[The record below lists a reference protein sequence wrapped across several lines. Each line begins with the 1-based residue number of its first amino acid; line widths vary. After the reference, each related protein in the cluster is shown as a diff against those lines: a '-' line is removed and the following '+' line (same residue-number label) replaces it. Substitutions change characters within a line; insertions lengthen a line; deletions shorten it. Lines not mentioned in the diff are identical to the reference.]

1 MPEARRITAACAGDR
16 MKKMLVWLLMLCLTC
31 GFALAESDEAQIQRH
46 EWVESMFR
54 AVVGTTFEAETVLR
68 AGMTDEEIAARN
80 AELAAYRA
88 DTVNWLLLAFDAADA
103 AVADGGAPKP
113 DAEAQAIQRAWE
125 RFLEN
130 EYGQIWIET
139 LKNLGAETAED
150 GLKLS
155 REICAEWLAEIDA
168 ARLTEINADYS
179 CWIYAPDSPI
189 DYPIV
194 HGADNEYWLHRLFDG
209 SRNAAGTLFIDY
221 RNLPDFQDPN
231 TLIYGHHMRNGSMFG
246 TFTNYARQ
254 IYYDV
259 HPWMLLV
266 TEDEVDLVELMAG
279 YTTSKHDH
287 CYDIA
292 ISDAADM
299 RAFID
304 EAKAK
309 SDFMS
314 GVEAET
320 GDRLVT
326 LSTCAY
332 AFENARYI
340 VIGKLTPVWR
350 DEADAAQ
357 SRE

>member
-1 MPEARRITAACAGDR
+1 MVC
-16 MKKMLVWLLMLCLTC
+16 LMC
-31 GFALAESDEAQIQRH
+31 GFALAESDEAQVQRH

-54 AVVGTTFEAETVLR
+54 AAVGTTFEDETTLR
-68 AGMTDEEIAARN
+68 ADMTDEEIAARN

-88 DTVNWLLLAFDAADA
+88 DTVNWLLLTLEVSDVGTPPADA
-103 AVADGGAPKP
+103 SLEWETRAV
-113 DAEAQAIQRAWE
+113 QLAWD

-130 EYGQIWIET
+130 EYGRIWVET
-139 LKNLGAETAED
+139 LTNLGAETAEN

-221 RNLPDFQDPN
+221 RNLPDFHDPN
-231 TLIYGHHMRNGSMFG
+231 TLIYGHHMRNDSMFG
-246 TFTNYARQ
+246 TLDHYEQ
-254 IYYDV
+254 PGYYES
-259 HPWMLLV
+259 HPWMLV
-266 TEDEVDLVELMAG
+266 IARDETYLVEVLAG
-279 YTTSKHDH
+279 YTTSKKDH

-292 ISDAADM
+292 ISDESDKQ
-299 RAFID
+299 AFID
-304 EAKAK
+304 EAKSK
-309 SDFMS
+309 SDFQS
-314 GVEAET
+314 PVEIDS
-320 GDRLVT
+320 GDRLIT

-340 VIGKLTPVWR
+340 VIGKLRIFEDTLQQL
-350 DEADAAQ
+350 EH
-357 SRE
+357 REEE

>member
-1 MPEARRITAACAGDR
+1 
-16 MKKMLVWLLMLCLTC
+16 MKKALVWLLMLCLTC
-31 GFALAESDEAQIQRH
+31 GFAVAESDEAQIQRH

-54 AVVGTTFEAETVLR
+54 AAVGTTFEDETALR

-88 DTVNWLLLAFDAADA
+88 DTVNWLLMAFEAEEDGATVAEAAVDDDAAML
-103 AVADGGAPKP
+103 
-113 DAEAQAIQRAWE
+113 EAQAIQLAWD
-125 RFLEN
+125 RFLGN
-130 EYGQIWIET
+130 EYGQIWTQT
-139 LKNLGAETAED
+139 LKNLGAETAVD

-189 DYPIV
+189 DYPIA

-231 TLIYGHHMRNGSMFG
+231 TLIYGHHMRNDSMFG
-246 TFTNYARQ
+246 TLDHYEQ
-254 IYYDV
+254 PGYYDA
-259 HPWMLLV
+259 HPWMLV
-266 TEDEVDLVELMAG
+266 IARDETYLVEVLAG
-279 YTTSKHDH
+279 YTTSKKDH

-292 ISDAADM
+292 ISDESDKQK
-299 RAFID
+299 FID

-309 SDFMS
+309 SDFQS
-314 GVEAET
+314 PTEINP
-320 GDRLVT
+320 GDALIT

-340 VIGKLTPVWR
+340 VIGKLRTF
-350 DEADAAQ
+350 ENTLQ
-357 SRE
+357 QLEYREEE

>member
-1 MPEARRITAACAGDR
+1 
-16 MKKMLVWLLMLCLTC
+16 MKKALVWLLMLCLTC
-31 GFALAESDEAQIQRH
+31 GFAIAESDEAQIQRH

-54 AVVGTTFEAETVLR
+54 AAVGTTFEDETALR
-68 AGMTDEEIAARN
+68 AGMTDEEIAVRN

-88 DTVNWLLLAFDAADA
+88 DTVNWLLMAFD
-103 AVADGGAPKP
+103 VPEDGETVT
-113 DAEAQAIQRAWE
+113 DVSLEWEAQAIQLAWD

-130 EYGQIWIET
+130 EYGQIWAET
-139 LKNLGAETAED
+139 LTNLGAETAED
-150 GLKLS
+150 GFKLS

-231 TLIYGHHMRNGSMFG
+231 TLIYGHHMRNDSMFG
-246 TFTNYARQ
+246 TLDHYEQ
-254 IYYDV
+254 PGYYDA
-259 HPWMLLV
+259 HPWMLV
-266 TEDEVDLVELMAG
+266 IARDETYLVEVFAG
-279 YTTSKHDH
+279 YTTSKKDH

-292 ISDAADM
+292 ISDESDKQK
-299 RAFID
+299 FID

-309 SDFMS
+309 SDFQS
-314 GVEAET
+314 PVEINP
-320 GDRLVT
+320 GDALIT

-340 VIGKLTPVWR
+340 VIGRLVPTHGR
-350 DEADAAQ
+350 TLGAQ
-357 SRE
+357 QSDG